1 MNSEKKT
8 NKVIA
13 LNDSNHCCLA
23 GSCIYHER
31 EDELCKFSV
40 DDACQNY
47 LSYFFGAIN
56 NVGLNLNPDIT
67 KSDQKSISM

>member
-1 MNSEKKT
+1 MTSEKKT
-8 NKVIA
+8 SKIID
-13 LNDSNHCCLA
+13 LNNSNQCCLVDQ
-23 GSCIYHER
+23 CIYQEG

-67 KSDQKSISM
+67 KSNQRSISI